1 MKHFK
6 IFMIIIATL
15 ATAFQAVA
23 QSLEDTKKVDI
34 IKGEG
39 DFIWGEGIGDTYG
52 EARDLALKSLLSK
65 IGLSVEFRFIQEDE
79 ENSVNGVIN
88 SNSKVS
94 SVLNSYSN
102 ATISNS
108 KSVDY
113 KIKKGGYYSFIYLPR
128 AEMEKMFSERMN
140 QVEDFVRMADTAEKN
155 RTVSDA
161 LKFLNYAY
169 VMTLSLQHPGEAKMV
184 LKGETLLL
192 KNWIPTKMKDILDG
206 VKVEVADFD
215 EAQNSVNLFVTYR
228 GEPAA
233 SADFTYFTGTK
244 QSQLHS
250 VKDGLAQITFDPDHS
265 VQEELISFE
274 TSFVEASQC
283 YPEVERLIANIKPLK
298 FASANKEIG
307 MEGKKIKAEKSAK
320 SDFQTQVTASK
331 NEGIAPIAKKDAK
344 VLDKIIDE
352 VLLSISNKS
361 FKPNP
366 DLFTPEGLD
375 MFEKLL
381 NYGKATILG
390 KPDLGYYPLGDRVV
404 ARSVP
409 MKFDFKNNRRS
420 FVEDVTFTFS
430 PEKKIESIAFGLG
443 STARR
448 DIFNQGAGV
457 WSDDIMMVIANF
469 LENYKTA
476 FALKRLDYINSIF
489 DEDAYIIVGH
499 KLEPA
504 KKINGDVNGLSFLPK
519 YEYAKKSK
527 QEYIAQLKKCFASN
541 EFVNINFSDT
551 DIQKAAMGGDTFGI
565 QIKQDYYSQ
574 HYGDQGYLFL
584 FVDLN
589 EPDQPI
595 IKIRTW
601 QPERNPDLTPTLS
614 KASRDYGIYGNH
626 LLR

>member
-1 MKHFK
+1 MKYFK

-23 QSLEDTKKVDI
+23 QSLDDVLKVNTL
-34 IKGEG
+34 KGEG
-39 DFIWGEGIGDTYG
+39 DFIWGEGVGDTPG
-52 EARDLALKSLLSK
+52 EANDLALKSILSK
-65 IGLSVEFRFIQEDE
+65 IGLNVDFRFIQEDE
-79 ENSVNGVIN
+79 ENSENGVIN
-88 SNSKVS
+88 SNSRVS

-102 ATISNS
+102 ATLTNS

-113 KIKKGGYYSFIYLPR
+113 KLKKGGYYSFIYLPR
-128 AEMEKMFSERMN
+128 AEMEKMFSQRMN
-140 QVEDFVRMADTAEKN
+140 QVEDFVRMANTADKN
-155 RTVSDA
+155 RNVSDA

-169 VMTLSLQHPGEAKMV
+169 VMTQSLQHPGEAKMV
-184 LKGETLLL
+184 LNGETILLI
-192 KNWIPTKMKDILDG
+192 NWIPTKMKDILDA
-206 VKVEVADFD
+206 VKVEVADFN
-215 EAQNSVNLFVTYR
+215 EKQNSVNLFVTYR

-233 SADFTYFTGTK
+233 SADFSYFTGSK
-244 QSQLHS
+244 QSHLNS
-250 VKDGLAQITFDPDHS
+250 VKDGLAQITFDPGHS

-283 YPEVERLIANIKPLK
+283 YPEVDRLIANIKPLRIN
-298 FASANKEIG
+298 AANKEIG
-307 MEGKKIKAEKSAK
+307 VEGKKLKAEKSAK
-320 SDFQTQVTASK
+320 SEFQAQVSASK

-344 VLDKIIDE
+344 AFDKIIDE
-352 VLLSISNKS
+352 VLLSVSDKS
-361 FKPNP
+361 FRPNP
-366 DLFTPEGLD
+366 ELFTPEGLD
-375 MFEKLL
+375 MFNKLL

-420 FVEDVTFTFS
+420 FVEDVNFTFS
-430 PEKKIESIAFGLG
+430 TDMKIESIAFGLG
-443 STARR
+443 SMARR

-457 WSDDIMMVIANF
+457 WSDDVMMVIANF

-504 KKINGDVNGLSFLPK
+504 KKVDGDVNGMSFLPK

-527 QEYIAQLKKCFASN
+527 QEYISQLKKCFASN
-541 EFVNINFSDT
+541 EFVNISFSDT
-551 DIQKAAMGGDTFGI
+551 DVQKAAYGGDTFGI

-589 EPDQPI
+589 EPDRPV

>member
-6 IFMIIIATL
+6 IFMIIVVTL

-34 IKGEG
+34 LKGE
-39 DFIWGEGIGDTYG
+39 DFVWGEGVGDTRG
-52 EARDLALKSLLSK
+52 ESHDNALKSLLSN
-65 IGLSVEFRFIQEDE
+65 IGMAVDFKYVQTDE
-79 ENSVNGVIN
+79 ENSTNGVIN
-88 SNSKVS
+88 SDSKVS
-94 SVLNSYSN
+94 SILTSYSN
-102 ATISNS
+102 ATITNS
-108 KSVDY
+108 KRVQY
-113 KIKKGGYYSFIYLPR
+113 KLKKGGYYTFIYLPR
-128 AEMEKMFSERMN
+128 AEMEKMFSQRMN
-140 QVEDFVRMADTAEKN
+140 QVEDFVRMANTAEKN
-155 RTVSDA
+155 RNVGDA

-169 VMTLSLQHPGEAKMV
+169 ILTQSLQHPLEAKMA
-184 LKGETLLL
+184 LNGETILLI
-192 KNWIPTKMKDILDG
+192 NWIPTKMQDILDG
-206 VKVEVADFD
+206 VKVEVADFN
-215 EAQNSVNLFVTYR
+215 EEQNSINLFVSYR
-228 GEPAA
+228 GKPAA
-233 SADFTYFTGTK
+233 SADFSYFTGSK
-244 QSQLHS
+244 QSHLNS
-250 VKDGLAQITFDPDHS
+250 VKDGLAMINFDPDHT
-265 VQEELISFE
+265 VDEVEITFE
-274 TSFVEASQC
+274 TSFLEASQC
-283 YPEVERLIANIKPLK
+283 YPEVERLIENIKPQK
-298 FASANKEIG
+298 ITSANKKIG
-307 MEGKKIKAEKSAK
+307 MEGRKLKAEKSAK
-320 SDFQTQVTASK
+320 SEFQAQVTASK
-331 NEGIAPIAKKDAK
+331 NEGITPIAKKDAK
-344 VLDKIIDE
+344 AFDKIIDE
-352 VLLSISNKS
+352 VLLSVSNKS

-390 KPDLGYYPLGDRVV
+390 KPDLGYYPLGDKVV

-457 WSDDIMMVIANF
+457 WSDDVMMVIANF

-504 KKINGDVNGLSFLPK
+504 KKVNGDVNSLSFLPK

-551 DIQKAAMGGDTFGI
+551 DIQKAAIGGDTFGI

>member
-1 MKHFK
+1 MKRF
-6 IFMIIIATL
+6 IYFMIIIATL
-15 ATAFQAVA
+15 ATAFQTVA
-23 QSLEDTKKVDI
+23 QSLDDTKKVDI

-52 EARDLALKSLLSK
+52 EARDMALKSLLSK
-65 IGLSVEFRFIQEDE
+65 IGLNVDLNFIQEDE
-79 ENSVNGVIN
+79 ENSVNGVIS
-88 SNSKVS
+88 SNSRVS
-94 SVLNSYSN
+94 SILRSYSN
-102 ATISNS
+102 ATITNS

-113 KIKKGGYYSFIYLPR
+113 KLKKGGCYSFIYLPR
-128 AEMEKMFSERMN
+128 AEMEKMFSQRMN
-140 QVEDFVRMADTAEKN
+140 QVEDFVRMAHTAEKN
-155 RTVSDA
+155 KNVSDA

-169 VMTLSLQHPGEAKMV
+169 VLTQSLQHPGEAKMV
-184 LKGETLLL
+184 LNGETLLL
-192 KNWIPTKMKDILDG
+192 INWIPTKMKDILDG
-206 VKVEVADFD
+206 VKVEVADFN
-215 EAQNSVNLFVTYR
+215 EQQNSVNLFVTYR
-228 GEPAA
+228 GEPAS
-233 SADFTYFTGTK
+233 SADFSYFTGSK
-244 QSQLHS
+244 QSHLNS

-283 YPEVERLIANIKPLK
+283 YPEVERLIANLKPLK
-298 FASANKEIG
+298 IKSANKEIG
-307 MEGKKIKAEKSAK
+307 VEGKKLKAGKSAK
-320 SDFQTQVTASK
+320 SDFQAQVTAGK
-331 NEGIAPIAKKDAK
+331 NEGIAPVAKKDAK
-344 VLDKIIDE
+344 AFDKIINE
-352 VLLSISNKS
+352 VLLSVSNKS

-375 MFEKLL
+375 MFNKLL

-390 KPDLGYYPLGDRVV
+390 KPELGYYPLGDRVV

-430 PEKKIESIAFGLG
+430 PDMKIESIAFGLG

-448 DIFNQGAGV
+448 DIFDQGAGV
-457 WSDDIMMVIANF
+457 WSDDVMMVIANF

-504 KKINGDVNGLSFLPK
+504 KKVNGDVNGLSFLPK

-527 QEYIAQLKKCFASN
+527 QEYISQLKKCFASN

-551 DIQKAAMGGDTFGI
+551 DIQKAAKGGDTFGI

-589 EPDQPI
+589 EPDKPI

>member
-6 IFMIIIATL
+6 IFMIIVVTL

-34 IKGEG
+34 IKGE
-39 DFIWGEGIGDTYG
+39 DFVWGEGVGDTRG
-52 EARDLALKSLLSK
+52 ESHDNALKSLLSN
-65 IGLSVEFRFIQEDE
+65 IGMAVDFKYIQKDE
-79 ENSVNGVIN
+79 ENSTNGVIN
-88 SNSKVS
+88 ASSKVNS
-94 SVLNSYSN
+94 ILTSYSN
-102 ATISNS
+102 ATITNS
-108 KSVDY
+108 KRVQY
-113 KIKKGGYYSFIYLPR
+113 KLKKGGYYTFIYLPR
-128 AEMEKMFSERMN
+128 AEMEKMFSQRMN
-140 QVEDFVRMADTAEKN
+140 QVEDFVRMANTAEKN
-155 RTVSDA
+155 RNVGDA

-169 VMTLSLQHPGEAKMV
+169 ILTQSLQHPLEAKMA
-184 LKGETLLL
+184 LNGETILLI
-192 KNWIPTKMKDILDG
+192 NWIPTKMQDILDG
-206 VKVEVADFD
+206 VKVEVADFN
-215 EAQNSVNLFVTYR
+215 EEQNSINLFVSYR
-228 GEPAA
+228 GKPAA
-233 SADFTYFTGTK
+233 SADFSYFTGSK
-244 QSQLHS
+244 QSHLNS
-250 VKDGLAQITFDPDHS
+250 VKDGLAMINFDPDHT
-265 VQEELISFE
+265 VDEVEITFE
-274 TSFVEASQC
+274 TSFLEASQC
-283 YPEVERLIANIKPLK
+283 YPEVERLIENIKPQK
-298 FASANKEIG
+298 ITSANKKIG
-307 MEGKKIKAEKSAK
+307 MAGRKLKAEKSAK
-320 SDFQTQVTASK
+320 SEFQAQVTASK
-331 NEGIAPIAKKDAK
+331 NEGISPIAKKDAK
-344 VLDKIIDE
+344 VFDKIIDE
-352 VLLSISNKS
+352 VLLSVSNKS

-390 KPDLGYYPLGDRVV
+390 KPDPGYYPLGDKVV

-430 PEKKIESIAFGLG
+430 PDKKIESIAFGLG

-448 DIFNQGAGV
+448 DIFNQGSGV
-457 WSDDIMMVIANF
+457 WSDDVMMVIATF

-504 KKINGDVNGLSFLPK
+504 KKVNGDVNGLSFLPK

-551 DIQKAAMGGDTFGI
+551 DIQKAAIGGDTFGI

>member
-6 IFMIIIATL
+6 FFMIIIATL

-23 QSLEDTKKVDI
+23 QSLDDTKRVDL

-39 DFIWGEGIGDTYG
+39 DYIWGEGIGDTYG
-52 EARDLALKSLLSK
+52 EARDLALKSLLST
-65 IGLSVEFRFIQEDE
+65 IGLTVDFRFTQKDV

-88 SNSKVS
+88 SNSTVS

-102 ATISNS
+102 ATITNS
-108 KSVDY
+108 KSVHY
-113 KIKKGGYYSFIYLPR
+113 KLKKGGYYYFIYLLR

-140 QVEDFVRMADTAEKN
+140 QIEEFVRMADNAEKN
-155 RTVSDA
+155 RNVSDA

-169 VMTLSLQHPGEAKMV
+169 VMTQSLQHPGEAKMM
-184 LKGETLLL
+184 LNGENLLL
-192 KNWIPTKMKDILDG
+192 INWIPTKMEDIIDG
-206 VKVEVADFD
+206 LKVEVADFN
-215 EAQNSVNLFVTYR
+215 EQQNSVNLFVSYR
-228 GEPAA
+228 GEPAT
-233 SADFTYFTGTK
+233 SADFSYFTGSK
-244 QSQLHS
+244 QSPLNT
-250 VKDGLAQITFDPDHS
+250 VKDGLAQITFDSDHS
-265 VQEELISFE
+265 VQEVLISFE

-298 FASANKEIG
+298 IKSANKEIG
-307 MEGKKIKAEKSAK
+307 VEGKKLKADKSAK
-320 SDFQTQVTASK
+320 SEFQAQVTASK
-331 NEGIAPIAKKDAK
+331 NEGIAPVAKKDAK
-344 VLDKIIDE
+344 AFDKIIDE

-375 MFEKLL
+375 MFEKLI

-390 KPDLGYYPLGDRVV
+390 KPELGYYPLGDRVV

-430 PEKKIESIAFGLG
+430 PDMKIESIAFGLG
-443 STARR
+443 STARK
-448 DIFNQGAGV
+448 DIFQQGSGV
-457 WSDDIMMVIANF
+457 WSDDVMMVIANF

-504 KKINGDVNGLSFLPK
+504 KKVNGDVNGLSFLPK

-551 DIQKAAMGGDTFGI
+551 DIQKAAKGGDTFGI

-584 FVDLN
+584 FVDFN